1 MFPLFSGLFPVFFQP
16 YSGIIREKGR
26 KNTGN
31 RPEISGNIFRKKSGI
46 LSFKVCPQN
55 GRVQNFGHLDL
66 SPGCAEQKSGSIW
79 SSTWLF
85 NFLRSTLWGTKKHG
99 FNIQIKIIGQKFWAQ
114 ARPGVSINNN
124 DMHLFMLGAC
134 VRFERRPSWT
144 KPSHFAFLVICSH
157 ENKLQV

>member
-1 MFPLFSGLFPVFFQP
+1 MKGSFIYRQVNYLFSFGIFP
-16 YSGIIREKGR
+16 EKGR
-26 KNTGN
+26 KKHRKQTGKKWKHF
-31 RPEISGNIFRKKSGI
+31 PEKARNL

-55 GRVQNFGHLDL
+55 CRVQNFGHLDL

-124 DMHLFMLGAC
+124 DMHLFMVGAC